1 LTVLQ
6 YLPYNDTLWN
16 KHYREKNMVRIFTIA
31 LMLLVLAAGAASAS
45 IIKQYYKNGNIMAE
59 LSMQG
64 LTMQGTSKMY
74 YESGKLMSETN
85 YTDGRQEGLSREYYE
100 SGAVKSECTYMK
112 DIPQGVGKEYY
123 ETGEL
128 LADIQYA
135 GGNSQS
141 KKVFYRDGKI
151 KEEWDYRVTGP
162 EDLAAVKSYNP
173 DGSPAGEKIVKKPK
187 PKPRKHKKRVQPGEV
202 PAEKA
207 AEPR

>member
-1 LTVLQ
+1 
-6 YLPYNDTLWN
+6 
-16 KHYREKNMVRIFTIA
+16 MVRIVTVVC
-31 LMLLVLAAGAASAS
+31 MLLVFASGTASAG

-59 LSMQG
+59 LSMKGLTLQG
-64 LTMQGTSKMY
+64 LSKMY

-85 YTDGRQEGLSREYYE
+85 YTDGRQEGRSREYYE
-100 SGAVKSECTYMK
+100 IGTVKSECNYTK

-128 LADIQYA
+128 MEDIQYA
-135 GGNSQS
+135 AGNAQS

-162 EDLAAVKSYNP
+162 DDLAVVKSYNP
-173 DGSPAGEKIVKKPK
+173 DGSSAGEKIVKKPK
-187 PKPRKHKKRVQPGEV
+187 PKPRKRKKHAQPGVV

-207 AEPR
+207 GAPR